1 MVQLP
6 FLTVI
11 SARYVQPIE
20 IMVRCTN
27 VRLKNKTN
35 THKYFLLSLA
45 DNSVNND
52 PCNQQGND
60 NPTMVEVEEIDNTLQ
75 MIEKTE
81 NTNLVSLTSFS
92 SIISQAVET
101 STGGTG
107 GGWNQLDKSKFIASN
122 DSKERLVGNKQY
134 GRALPPLVQQMVEI
148 TKLAQSDKFVDVGSG
163 CGQVI
168 FQVAA
173 TVGCVCSGVEVVE
186 GRHFAAEQ
194 LREHLINEL
203 IDKCSKEVEVE
214 GGKLTPPDILYLL
227 NPPRCNLVNASF
239 TDQIGADML
248 TSADVLF
255 VNNAEGI
262 FSAQRSEKGGKDL
275 DSELAKIVR
284 K

>member
-1 MVQLP
+1 MSDAWECQQCTFVHDQVDQLQ
-6 FLTVI
+6 LTSCVVCEHTRSMPHKQI
-11 SARYVQPIE
+11 SNNTSSVTNDTE
-20 IMVRCTN
+20 SGEGTTN
-27 VRLKNKTN
+27 VNSSVAPINRLVPVSN
-35 THKYFLLSLA
+35 LS
-45 DNSVNND
+45 
-52 PCNQQGND
+52 CF
-60 NPTMVEVEEIDNTLQ
+60 VEA
-75 MIEKTE
+75 IET
-81 NTNLVSLTSFS
+81 
-92 SIISQAVET
+92 AVKL
-101 STGGTG
+101 STGG

-134 GRALPPLVQQMVEI
+134 GRALPLLVKQMVEI

-239 TDQIGADML
+239 TDQLGADML